1 MSTRFQK
8 RGEQMRTGWNR
19 VVKILLCLCTVWE
32 VLEAAPSHSTLSM
45 NWLYPAG
52 VQQGQQRE
60 VRFLGFQGSWPASV
74 WCNNTN
80 ILFQPVEEKPGVY
93 TVQVLA
99 DVDPGPY
106 WIRVW
111 TPHALGPWC
120 LFLVEKSSVKVDTP
134 TTNSVQTHLLPGT
147 SSVVYGLLEGT
158 NRTDVWQLSLPEAS
172 ELTLRAQAWAL
183 DIPLSLRVTVEDA
196 SGRVLGETISTNHLD
211 PPILPLRLGHGQFV
225 VRVHTVEGEDGWPL
239 KDKVS
244 GPRPYR
250 LEITIL
256 PLPSG
261 SIEARIAE
269 IGPMAQG
276 MIRSQGFSNW
286 IEPPATVHGMIS
298 PEGDRDRFGFQLRG
312 GEQISIQV
320 QAASI
325 GSKLQPLVQIV
336 DESGT
341 VLESQSGPDVSLEW
355 TAPVDGTYAIEIRD
369 ARFQGGVDHFYTI
382 QIGTPGP
389 DIEGWVEPNTV
400 WAKPGEILSVTLSLQ
415 LPDWFQDALTCMGI
429 RSPEGFEVAPV
440 LIAPGMSEIPLT
452 VNVPEETQPGPYLVE
467 WGLFSTTSSE
477 TYPVRVH
484 PVPRFAS
491 ADVLL
496 LHELPGLWIQVLL
509 DAAGP

>member
-8 RGEQMRTGWNR
+8 RGEQMRTAWNR
-19 VVKILLCLCTVWE
+19 VVKILFCLCTVWE
-32 VLEAAPSHSTLSM
+32 VLEAAQSHSTLSM

-80 ILFQPVEEKPGVY
+80 ILFQPVKEKPGVY
-93 TVQVLA
+93 TVQVPA
-99 DVDPGPY
+99 ETDPGPY
-106 WIRVW
+106 WIRAW
-111 TPHALGPWC
+111 TPRALGPWS
-120 LFLVEKSSVKVDTP
+120 LFLVEKSSVRVDAL
-134 TTNSVQTHLLPGT
+134 TTNSVQPHLLPGT

-158 NRTDVWQLSLPEAS
+158 NRTDVWQVSLSEAS

-183 DIPLSLRVTVEDA
+183 DVPLSLRVTVEDA
-196 SGRVLGETISTNHLD
+196 AGQVLGETASTNHQD
-211 PPILPLRLGHGQFV
+211 PPILHLRLGHGQFA
-225 VRVHTVEGEDGWPL
+225 VRVRAVEGEDGWPL
-239 KDKVS
+239 KDEVS

-250 LEITIL
+250 LEMTVMS
-256 PLPSG
+256 LPSG

-298 PEGDRDRFGFQLRG
+298 PEGDRDRFGLQLRG

-325 GSKLQPLVQIV
+325 GSKLQPLVRIV
-336 DESGT
+336 NEAGA
-341 VLESQSGPDVSLEW
+341 VLESQSGSDISLEW
-355 TAPVDGTYAIEIRD
+355 IAPADGTYAIEIQD
-369 ARFQGGVDHFYTI
+369 ARFQGGVDYFYTI
-382 QIGTPGP
+382 QIGAPGP
-389 DIEGWVEPNTV
+389 DVEGWVEPNTV
-400 WAKPGEILSVTLSLQ
+400 WAKPGQTLSVTLSLQ

-429 RSPEGFEVAPV
+429 RFPEGFELTPV

-452 VNVPEETQPGPYLVE
+452 ISVPEEAQPGPYLVG
-467 WGLFSTTSSE
+467 WGLFSTVSAQ
-477 TYPVRVH
+477 TYSVQVR

-491 ADVLL
+491 PDVLL
-496 LHELPGLWIQVLL
+496 LHELPGLWIQVLP